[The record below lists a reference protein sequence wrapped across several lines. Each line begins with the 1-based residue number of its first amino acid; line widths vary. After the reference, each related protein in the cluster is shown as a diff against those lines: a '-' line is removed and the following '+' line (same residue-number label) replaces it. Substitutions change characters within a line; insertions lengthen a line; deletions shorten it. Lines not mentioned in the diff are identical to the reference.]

1 MFALAVRQCC
11 IGQREIGV
19 FLSGGIDS
27 SIIAYELQQIKNN
40 VNSFTNRIAPE
51 IDDAD
56 EDYNSDSKVATK
68 FAEQQ
73 GFNHHDVV
81 ISPAEY
87 LSAWDDSIWYQEQP
101 IYNPSNAMYCY
112 TNKYLSDNNIVVTLA
127 GDMGDELFG
136 GYPKYQKLYHSRNKP
151 KSWRQLLKLWL
162 ERIRKGNY
170 ALTENL
176 ENNEVLLDELEK
188 CYGDELWNPNDPTAS
203 YMALDCVAQVP
214 DCFLAR
220 NDNYGMA
227 YSMEGRFPLASKKF
241 MQYCLDIKSKHKFM
255 RGTKSLVKEAYQK
268 FLPEY
273 IINKPKTGWT
283 VPIGYWIMD
292 DVDEKLSEVY
302 DQTIG
307 ADRLKLV
314 GRSQKIGKRL
324 IPEWQIKSWKEKYQI
339 K

>member
-1 MFALAVRQCC
+1 
-11 IGQREIGV
+11 
-19 FLSGGIDS
+19 
-27 SIIAYELQQIKNN
+27 
-40 VNSFTNRIAPE
+40 
-51 IDDAD
+51 
-56 EDYNSDSKVATK
+56 
-68 FAEQQ
+68 
-73 GFNHHDVV
+73 
-81 ISPAEY
+81 
-87 LSAWDDSIWYQEQP
+87 
-101 IYNPSNAMYCY
+101 
-112 TNKYLSDNNIVVTLA
+112 
-127 GDMGDELFG
+127 
-136 GYPKYQKLYHSRNKP
+136 
-151 KSWRQLLKLWL
+151 
-162 ERIRKGNY
+162 
-170 ALTENL
+170 
-176 ENNEVLLDELEK
+176 
-188 CYGDELWNPNDPTAS
+188 
-203 YMALDCVAQVP
+203 MALDCVAQVP

>member
-1 MFALAVRQCC
+1 M
-11 IGQREIGV
+11 
-19 FLSGGIDS
+19 
-27 SIIAYELQQIKNN
+27 
-40 VNSFTNRIAPE
+40 
-51 IDDAD
+51 
-56 EDYNSDSKVATK
+56 
-68 FAEQQ
+68 
-73 GFNHHDVV
+73 
-81 ISPAEY
+81 
-87 LSAWDDSIWYQEQP
+87 
-101 IYNPSNAMYCY
+101 
-112 TNKYLSDNNIVVTLA
+112 
-127 GDMGDELFG
+127 
-136 GYPKYQKLYHSRNKP
+136 
-151 KSWRQLLKLWL
+151 

-176 ENNEVLLDELEK
+176 ENDEVLLDELEK